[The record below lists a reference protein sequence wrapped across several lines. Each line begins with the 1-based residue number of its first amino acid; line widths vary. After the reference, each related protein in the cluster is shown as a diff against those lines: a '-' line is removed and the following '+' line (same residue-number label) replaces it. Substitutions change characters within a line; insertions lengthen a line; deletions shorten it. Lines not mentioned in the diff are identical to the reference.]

1 MIEVRSL
8 KDRGKEYN
16 SMLNKYWTFL
26 LIGILLLFSNCAHEL
41 EVTEIPSDL
50 IPKDS
55 MEIILGDMML
65 VESYMRVKHIN
76 VKDYHGAMI
85 RSGNKIL
92 DKYNVDSLRY
102 VESLTYYSKKQE
114 ILDEIYEGV
123 KIRLKLDTIKLE

>member
-1 MIEVRSL
+1 LFVGLS
-8 KDRGKEYN
+8 
-16 SMLNKYWTFL
+16 
-26 LIGILLLFSNCAHEL
+26 LLLLSCSHEL
-41 EVTEIPSDL
+41 EVTQTPSNL

-85 RSGNKIL
+85 RSGNEIL
-92 DKYNVDSLRY
+92 DQYNIDSLRY

-114 ILDEIYEGV
+114 VLDEIYEGV
-123 KIRLKLDTIKLE
+123 KIRLKLDTIVIK